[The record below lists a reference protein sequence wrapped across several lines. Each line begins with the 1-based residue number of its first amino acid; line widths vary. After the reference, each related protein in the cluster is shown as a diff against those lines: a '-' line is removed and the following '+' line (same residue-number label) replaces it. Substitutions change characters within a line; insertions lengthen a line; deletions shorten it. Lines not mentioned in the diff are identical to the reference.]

1 MRKNRYRNFTRRESK
16 VFDEPYRWVEAISQR
31 RDYIED
37 QIKRSTPVIVA
48 SVEEGIVFY
57 TFYRR
62 IPKVYEIYDRI
73 AMGAIGHPA
82 DIESVRMMLLNAAH
96 VEGFQRSPKD
106 VTLNRLVLFAL
117 SPRLKTSFED
127 VMSSPMLFR
136 SVLAEVGSTTLKDR
150 LMLVDYDGNVEETSG
165 VVVAGGTG
173 SVKER
178 VLGIFS
184 SETEKKE
191 QTLQSMLPRFLDAYL
206 KGVFD
211 DETLGL
217 DSLGNRIDE
226 EKFKQARKRL
236 FSEGSPNVA
245 LLDRKKGSLLPI
257 EIPVSE
263 EWALK

>member
-1 MRKNRYRNFTRRESK
+1 M
-16 VFDEPYRWVEAISQR
+16 FDEPYRWVEAIGQR

-62 IPKVYEIYDRI
+62 IPKIYEIYDRI

-96 VEGFQRSPKD
+96 LEGYQRSPKD
-106 VTLNRLVLFAL
+106 VTLNRLVLFSL
-117 SPRLKTSFED
+117 SPRLKSSFEE

-136 SVLAEVGSTTLKDR
+136 SVLAEVGSTIQKDR
-150 LMLVDYDGNVEETSG
+150 MMLVDYDGNVEESPG
-165 VVVAGGTG
+165 VMIAGGSA

-178 VLGIFS
+178 VLGSFS
-184 SETEKKE
+184 SEVESGEKKDP
-191 QTLQSMLPRFLDAYL
+191 TLQEMLPRFLNAYL

-211 DETLGL
+211 DEALGL
-217 DSLGNRIDE
+217 DPAGNRIDE
-226 EKFKQARKRL
+226 EKFRQSRKRL

-245 LLDRKKGSLLPI
+245 LLDRKKGSLVPV
-257 EIPVSE
+257 EVPVSE